1 MTTIELHGFDQYIGE
16 TVKATSA
23 NDYSE
28 IKGKCINVRE
38 CIDDYTSAASGV
50 RYLADIE
57 RGGDVKVGLASTME
71 FLQSN
76 AR

>member
-1 MTTIELHGFDQYIGE
+1 MTTIQLHSFDQYIGK

-23 NDYSE
+23 NNYSE
-28 IKGKCINVRE
+28 IKGQCINVRE
-38 CIDDYTSAASGV
+38 CIDDYRGDTGV

>member
-1 MTTIELHGFDQYIGE
+1 MI
-16 TVKATSA
+16 VKATSA

-38 CIDDYTSAASGV
+38 CIDDYTKGSAGI

-57 RGGDVKVGLASTME
+57 RAGDVKVGLASTME
-71 FLQSN
+71 ILAS
-76 AR
+76 